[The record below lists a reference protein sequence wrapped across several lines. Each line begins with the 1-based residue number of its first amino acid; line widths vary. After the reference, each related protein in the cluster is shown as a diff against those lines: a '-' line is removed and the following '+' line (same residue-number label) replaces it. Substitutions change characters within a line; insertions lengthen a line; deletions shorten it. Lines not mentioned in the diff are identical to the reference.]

1 MKIFLSFLWIS
12 FFLSITTSCIESR
25 KNKLLVIYEEDGP
38 YSALKTE
45 WIRIIKE
52 SNFDFEVVDFKRQRL
67 GDSLWQNRA
76 LIILSDP
83 QIINPQ
89 WQSDIERYV
98 QTGGELL
105 LPSDTINPY
114 YWPWLYQAQMNK
126 ENDFDGGKIIFFN
139 DSTNLRELLNES
151 LGAMSIQP
159 DQVKT
164 KQAPSNNRF
173 TKIILDADVNEPMEL
188 SVLPGGRVLFI
199 EREGNFKVYD
209 PETRKTKLLHTFDI
223 STEGNYEDGM
233 LGLTID
239 PNYQDNNWVYIYYS
253 PKGGR
258 PRQNLSRFV
267 LAYQDS
273 LLLQSEKV
281 ILEVAVQRETCCHSG
296 GSISFGPNGNLFLS
310 TGDNTSS
317 KESDGY
323 SPLDERAGRAPFDAQ
338 KGSSNT
344 QDLRGKIL
352 RITPTAE
359 GSYTIPTGN
368 LFSSDGT
375 EGRPEIYA
383 MGCRNPFRFTVDQRT
398 GYIYWGDV
406 GPDSGKDSELG
417 PQSYDEWNQAKTP
430 GNYGWP
436 YFEADNKA
444 YPMLDF
450 ATNELGAPQDPNHP
464 LNESPNN
471 TGMKVLPPART
482 PMIWY
487 PYGVSTT
494 WPMLGKGS
502 RSAMA
507 GPVYYEPNT
516 PSKTAF
522 PDYYEGKLFI
532 YEWARNWIKVV
543 SFDEDWRVTKIEPFL
558 PNEKFNKPIDMEF
571 DELGNMYVL
580 EYGANYFANN
590 IEAKL
595 VKIEYNRGNRLPN
608 AVIQATKTK
617 GSAPFNAAFSASQ
630 SYDYDPNDTLVYD
643 WTVSDG
649 REVRG
654 EHISLTFDS
663 IGIYEIG
670 LKVTD
675 RKGAASF
682 SSLHVNVGNAPP
694 EIKLTLEGNQSFYFG
709 ERQRNYQV
717 EIADLEDGSLST
729 GRIDSRE
736 VKINFSYL
744 SGAHDLALLGEEFY
758 KNADLPIAGKQ
769 LIEGSDCSS
778 CHAMASASIG
788 PSFNQIA
795 ERYEKRSDNIS
806 MLAMKIIQ
814 GGNGNWGH
822 SLMAAHPD
830 LSTSD
835 AESMV
840 EYILSM
846 KDKNNSSSLPVAGT
860 FLLDEHQSRTDKGIY
875 AISVGYEDH
884 GNEEIP
890 AIEASKIQ
898 FLRAPYLEAENYDVF
913 KNVEQQRPNGGSFA
927 YVSSLRHGSYVGF
940 DNIDLSGVGEIAVK
954 ILPIS
959 GGKIALYHGG
969 FDGEPLAE
977 LSIPS
982 AEKGPSWVEE
992 NFVEY
997 NFKINEVSNEVKAI
1011 FFLFSDA
1018 DNTKIDMNM
1027 DQIIFKQ
1034 K

>member
-1 MKIFLSFLWIS
+1 MKIILSFFSIS
-12 FFLSITTSCIESR
+12 FFLSIIISCNESR
-25 KNKLLVIYEEDGP
+25 ENKLLVIYQEDGP
-38 YSALKTE
+38 YSKLKNE
-45 WIRIIKE
+45 CIQIIQE
-52 SNFDFEVVDFKRQRL
+52 SSFDFEIIDSESQRL
-67 GDSLWQNRA
+67 GDSLWKNRA

-83 QIINPQ
+83 QMLNPQ

-98 QTGGELL
+98 QTGGALL
-105 LPSDTINPY
+105 MPSDTINSY
-114 YWPWLYQAQMNK
+114 YWPWLYQAQVNK
-126 ENDFDGGKIIFFN
+126 ENDFDGGKINFFH
-139 DSTNLRELLNES
+139 DSTNLKALLNAS
-151 LGAMSIQP
+151 AGSMSIQT

-164 KQAPSNNRF
+164 RQAPSNSRF
-173 TKIILDADVNEPMEL
+173 TKIILDAEVNEPMEL
-188 SVLPGGRVLFI
+188 AVLPGGRVLFI

-209 PETRKTKLLHTFDI
+209 PKMRTTKLLHTFDI

-239 PNYQDNNWVYIYYS
+239 PNYQDNNWIYIYYS

-273 LLLQSEKV
+273 LLLQSERV

-368 LFSSDGT
+368 LFSSEGT

-406 GPDSGKDSELG
+406 GPDSGKDSDLG

-436 YFEADNKA
+436 YFEANNKA

-450 ATNELGAPQDPNHP
+450 ATNEIGPPQNPLHP

-471 TGMKVLPPART
+471 TGANLLPPARI

-487 PYGVSTT
+487 PYGVSDK
-494 WPMLGKGS
+494 WPMLDKGS

-507 GPVYYEPNT
+507 GPVYYEPNS

-522 PDYYEGKLFI
+522 PKYYEGKLFI
-532 YEWARNWIKVV
+532 YEWARSWIKVV
-543 SFDEDWRVTKIEPFL
+543 SFDEDWNVTKIEPFL

-571 DELGNMYVL
+571 DQDGNMYVL

-595 VKIEYNRGNRLPN
+595 VKIEYNRGNRLPH
-608 AVIQATKTK
+608 AVIQATKIR
-617 GSAPFNAAFSASQ
+617 GAAPFNTTFTASQ
-630 SYDYDPNDTLVYD
+630 SYDYDLNDSLVFD
-643 WTVSDG
+643 WEISDG
-649 REVRG
+649 RKFKG
-654 EHISLTFDS
+654 EHISMTFDT
-663 IGIYEIG
+663 IGSYEIG

-675 RKGAASF
+675 RNGGIATAF
-682 SSLHVNVGNAPP
+682 SQVSVGNAPP
-694 EIKLTLEGNQSFYFG
+694 EIYLKLEGNQSFYFG
-709 ERQRNYQV
+709 ESKRNYHV
-717 EIADLEDGSLST
+717 EVTDLEDGSLSAGT
-729 GRIDSRE
+729 IDQDE
-736 VKINFSYL
+736 IKVNFSYL
-744 SGAHDLALLGEEFY
+744 SGAHDLALLGDVFY
-758 KNADLPIAGKQ
+758 ENSDIPIEGKS

-778 CHAMASASIG
+778 CHAMESASIG

-795 ERYEKRSDNIS
+795 DRYESSSANIS

-814 GGNGNWGH
+814 GGKGNWGH

-830 LSTSD
+830 LSISD
-835 AESMV
+835 AESMD

-846 KDKNNSSSLPVAGT
+846 KDENNSPSLPVEGT
-860 FLLDEHQSRTDKGIY
+860 FLLSNSQNRTDRGIY
-875 AISVGYEDH
+875 VISVGYEDH

-898 FLRAPYLEAENYDVF
+898 FLRAPYLQAEDYDVF

-940 DNIDLSGVGEIAVK
+940 DNIDLNGVDEIMIKVM
-954 ILPIS
+954 PIS
-959 GGKIALYHGG
+959 GGRIAIFQGG

-982 AEKGPSWVEE
+982 AEKRPSWVEE
-992 NFVEY
+992 SFVEY
-997 NFKINEVSNEVKAI
+997 NFTINEASKGSKALFI
-1011 FFLFSDA
+1011 LFSDA
-1018 DNTKIDMNM
+1018 NNTKVDMNL
-1027 DQIIFKQ
+1027 DQITFKQ